1 MSQAYVGNGTG
12 GGGTLPPSVAT
23 SYVTDVNSP
32 AIPALNVLNVPGG
45 VSNVND
51 LQGIRT
57 DGSSGGNTLTVQ
69 LTNTQNDAVTT
80 TNATPTLLSSFTMP
94 AVPAVQNYEYKISAY
109 NSTSSLGAIYLVIA
123 GARTTGAAASS
134 LNTADITTI
143 EEGVMSGCL
152 VVFGVTGNTVTIT
165 VTGLAAST
173 INWASQLRF
182 TQVT

>member
-1 MSQAYVGNGTG
+1 MSQVYVGNGLG
-12 GGGTLPPSVAT
+12 GVTPPTIPT
-23 SYVTDVNSP
+23 SFVTDSGTVVPAANTVN
-32 AIPALNVLNVPGG
+32 INGG
-45 VSNVND
+45 SSIVNTTA
-51 LQGIRT
+51 GIRVIANPT
-57 DGSSGGNTLTVQ
+57 GSNNEVVQ
-69 LTNTQNDAVTT
+69 LTNIQNDSVTT
-80 TNATPTLLSSFTMP
+80 ADATPTLLSSFTMP

-123 GARTTGAAASS
+123 GARTTGAAAVS

-152 VVFGVTGNTVTIT
+152 VVFGVSGNTVTIT